1 MATYYPPSEYVF
13 TSNPVPIKITGLTTG
28 EKVKVEIRDNIT
40 NLLLGTFYFYE
51 RSNEANFD
59 LSGILND
66 LTAKYFTDY
75 AVNNSILFEG
85 QGFRQ
90 LKIKITNNAG
100 TTTYT
105 DSIFI
110 CIFGGKQIADQK
122 EYRCGN
128 VYGMGNWLIEHEKI
142 EWYIGSPLLLSFISA
157 FSIVPA
163 ANSINVTIRV
173 KKQGATSYT
182 IQNVPVTISKARS
195 LQTIDLRMLMNSI
208 TTPRDLKYYEI
219 DIVYGS
225 NPVSPIIQP
234 IKVYRNEKTIYQC
247 NDVHM
252 FRWVNKLGGY
262 DHAYL
267 FEGSDSISIGT
278 ESANVF
284 IDSIEPTGNR
294 FRSTHEVRTKTA
306 RKTKKYGTDS
316 IDYDTWLGHV
326 GIAESISVQIWNKDT
341 GLFQNVEIID
351 SSFSWDNKKTLNN
364 FECTVLFPQEFTQVK

>member
-28 EKVKVEIRDNIT
+28 EKVKVEIRDNVT

-128 VYGMGNWLIEHEKI
+128 VYGMGNWLIEHKKI
-142 EWYIGSPLLLSFISA
+142 EWYPGTPLLLSFISA

-163 ANSINVTIRV
+163 ANSINVVVRV
-173 KKQGATSYT
+173 KQQLTST
-182 IQNVPVTISKARS
+182 VSFTSFPVTISKARS
-195 LQTIDLRMLMNSI
+195 LQIIDLRTLFNGV
-208 TTPRDLKYYEI
+208 TTASDCRYYEI
-219 DIVYGS
+219 EIMWGNHALSIVK
-225 NPVSPIIQP
+225 PIR
-234 IKVYRNEKTIYQC
+234 VYNTKESLFSRC
-247 NDVHM
+247 DVHM

-306 RKTKKYGTDS
+306 RKTKKYGVDS
-316 IDYDTWLGHV
+316 IDYATWLGHI

-341 GLFQNVEIID
+341 ELFQNVEIID
-351 SSFSWDNKKTLNN
+351 SSFSWDNNKTLNN